1 MLAETGL
8 PGNGVMDGPL
18 AIMVRSAYPDSEPGG
33 PRYGQLMNKEQL
45 KEAVH
50 ASSPSFSGEMIA
62 MHFTGMP
69 AAYFEQF
76 DPAAICDHLLLL
88 AALNDNRKAA
98 VSATQIK
105 DHCWDLIV
113 VAHDHQG
120 VLSCLT
126 CLFATHG
133 FNIKNAEIHS
143 YRAGIV
149 PEGRIV
155 DVFRVEIA
163 RPDLDVSEQTFV
175 QIEQT
180 FADAM
185 GYLEQ
190 GRLLDALQSAGG
202 RKEK

>member
-1 MLAETGL
+1 
-8 PGNGVMDGPL
+8 
-18 AIMVRSAYPDSEPGG
+18 
-33 PRYGQLMNKEQL
+33 MNKDQP

-50 ASSPSFSGEMIA
+50 AIAPSLSEELIA
-62 MHFTGMP
+62 MHFSGMS

-76 DPAAICDHLLLL
+76 DAAAISDHLLLL
-88 AALNDNRKAA
+88 AVLNDNRKAA
-98 VSATQIK
+98 VAATQTQ
-105 DHCWDLIV
+105 DHCWNLIV

-133 FNIKNAEIHS
+133 FDIKNAEIHS

-155 DVFRVEIA
+155 DVFRVQLA
-163 RPDLDVSEQTFV
+163 RPDHEVSQQTFG

-180 FADAM
+180 FASAM

-190 GRLLDALQSAGG
+190 GRLLDALQLAGSRG
-202 RKEK
+202 AGKG